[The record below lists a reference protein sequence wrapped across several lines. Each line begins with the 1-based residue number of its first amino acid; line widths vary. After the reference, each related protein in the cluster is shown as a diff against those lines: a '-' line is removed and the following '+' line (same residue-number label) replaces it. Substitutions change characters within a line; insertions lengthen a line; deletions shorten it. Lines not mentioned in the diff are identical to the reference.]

1 MADRDYVFVEDLEED
16 LICFICMKVLD
27 KPQLVN
33 CCEKRFCESC
43 LLKWKAIN
51 SSCPHCRST
60 DFSHMLLKRQSSKIG
75 ELKVY
80 CANKQHGCRSILKI
94 TEYEGHLSLFNAKG
108 CQYVKLSCEN
118 RCGSMIFRGNMDQH
132 LIEECPNRSSQCIYC
147 KTIGTYHSIV
157 GPHIEKCPMYPL
169 LCPQGCTAKVLR
181 KELEAHK
188 SSCPLEPMTCP
199 FSDLGCETKVTRKDL
214 EKHVESNMSH
224 HMTQLAKSHM
234 TLKAEHTALKE
245 SHEDVCGK
253 LRSAASLIK
262 RVVPNDQNATVVNQ
276 LQVLL
281 ERTSTVSY
289 GQHVS
294 LELCDLDYGYRYL
307 ILDGCKFKIEWK
319 MDNEPVSP
327 NPQTS
332 PTNPQPKPTNPRPT
346 PRSHQATPQMTPS
359 IQVIPFSCPYS
370 CVQNCQPVHP
380 SLPIKK
386 FPVSRTLTTPLQA
399 KTTDLR
405 ARKENRSMSGSFKY
419 SHVVPSGS
427 STVHSPDPL
436 HVQIKLYLVE
446 VFHNCPV
453 SALKF
458 RCTCSIKSSDYNT
471 SVQRNSF
478 WSSFYDDALVVSK
491 GSANKG
497 LCEFLICC
505 DDMELKSPLKLLGSE
520 VIELEMS
527 KNFTLD
533 ICFLHHTKP
542 RDQLQQKLCKCECH
556 GVSIPLKVKKARKKV
571 FKIQQ
576 QL

>member
-16 LICFICMKVLD
+16 LICSICMKVLD

-43 LLKWKAIN
+43 LLDWKAIN
-51 SSCPHCRST
+51 SSCPHCRCT
-60 DFSHMLLKRQSSKIG
+60 DFTHMLLKRPSSKIG

-80 CANKQHGCRSILKI
+80 CANKQYGCRSILKI
-94 TEYEGHLSLFNAKG
+94 AEYEDHLSLVNAKG

-118 RCGSMIFRGNMDQH
+118 KCGSMIFRGNMDQH

-147 KTIGTYHSIV
+147 KKQGTYHSIV

-169 LCPQGCTAKVLR
+169 LCPRGCTAKVLR

-188 SSCPLEPMTCP
+188 SSCPLEPVACP
-199 FSDLGCETKVTRKDL
+199 FSDFGCETKVIRKDL

-253 LRSAASLIK
+253 LRSAASLIEC
-262 RVVPNDQNATVVNQ
+262 VTLNGQNATVVNQ

-319 MDNEPVSP
+319 MDNTPIPP
-327 NPQTS
+327 NSQAS
-332 PTNPQPKPTNPRPT
+332 PTNSQPTS
-346 PRSHQATPQMTPS
+346 RSPQATPINSQLIPKPQTFSSHGLQPTP
-359 IQVIPFSCPYS
+359 Y
-370 CVQNCQPVHP
+370 
-380 SLPIKK
+380 
-386 FPVSRTLTTPLQA
+386 
-399 KTTDLR
+399 
-405 ARKENRSMSGSFKY
+405 
-419 SHVVPSGS
+419 
-427 STVHSPDPL
+427 

-471 SVQRNSF
+471 TSLYYGFRGV
-478 WSSFYDDALVVSK
+478 SSYGSANNE
-491 GSANKG
+491 SANKG
-497 LCEFLICC
+497 SCEFLICC

-520 VIELEMS
+520 VIEIEMS

-533 ICFLHHTKP
+533 ICFLQHTNP
-542 RDQLQQKLCKCECH
+542 RDQQQQKLCQCKCH
-556 GVSIPLKVKKARKKV
+556 GVSIPLKVKKQKAKYCFRQYS
-571 FKIQQ
+571 QQ
-576 QL
+576 Q